1 MNQITDEGN
10 GSSGRTGATGRPD
23 TRAAL
28 LEAGRHAF
36 ARRGFDGASVR
47 DITREAG
54 ANLGAITYHFGS
66 KRALYSEVLKAN
78 LTPVVDR
85 VGIAASGPGTP
96 MERLSAVIAVFFEQ
110 LSKNPELP
118 RLMLQEVSAGKQP
131 PPEVV
136 AIVQRNAGY
145 VMGILRDG
153 QASGEMHVGSLLF
166 TTVSIV
172 AQPLFMNIMAP
183 LLREVGGIDVSDPH
197 TRKAASEHVNA
208 FLRAALQPREEA

>member
-1 MNQITDEGN
+1 MREGN
-10 GSSGRTGATGRPD
+10 DLSGNNRAAGRLD

-28 LEAGRHAF
+28 MKAGLHAF

-85 VGIAASGPGTP
+85 VGIAAAGPGTP
-96 MERLSAVIAVFFEQ
+96 TERLSAVISVFFEQ

-145 VMGILRDG
+145 VMGILREG
-153 QASGEMHVGSLLF
+153 RAAGEMHCADLLF

-183 LLREVGGIDVSDPH
+183 LLREVGGIDMSH
-197 TRKAASEHVNA
+197 SNTRKAASEHVQA
-208 FLRAALQPREEA
+208 FVRAALQPREEA

>member
-1 MNQITDEGN
+1 MNYIRREGK
-10 GSSGRTGATGRPD
+10 GSSDRAGATGRPD

-28 LEAGRHAF
+28 LEAGFHAF
-36 ARRGFDGASVR
+36 ARKGFDGASVR

-66 KRALYSEVLKAN
+66 KRALYSEVLKEN

-85 VGIAASGPGTP
+85 VGIAAVGPGTP
-96 MERLSAVIAVFFEQ
+96 TERLSAVIAVFFEQ

-118 RLMLQEVSAGKQP
+118 RLMLQEVSGKQP

-145 VMGILRDG
+145 VMGILHDG
-153 QASGEMHVGSLLF
+153 QAAGEMHLRNLLF

-183 LLREVGGIDVSDPH
+183 LLREVGGIDMTHPN
-197 TRKAASEHVNA
+197 TRKAASEHVQA
-208 FLRAALQPREEA
+208 FVRAALQPRQEA